1 MCVSK
6 AMVYF
11 LLVTLATTKV
21 RCFEQNDTDS
31 SQVSCETYAS
41 KLIEMESAMKKDRDT
56 INQQLLYQKSLSEEL
71 LVAIR
76 LLSQAISKNLTTLQT
91 QSDRAEQLDTV
102 KHDQMR
108 KEIETLASKEDLA
121 WFRTKSGLYLQSI
134 AARSCKQ
141 VQSERPGKYFIQPA
155 VDAEPFLG
163 YCAQTAFGGGWLVI
177 QHRYDGSVD
186 FRRNWT
192 EYRDG
197 FGSIGAEFWVGL
209 EHLHRMTSARPH
221 ELLVE
226 LEYFSGKYAYAR
238 YSKFVI
244 DSEADHYAIGSGGS
258 SLSEA
263 LGVMVDGA
271 PSPNPEISKDRE
283 LRLPS
288 GTAADAV
295 RLRQGMK
302 FSTIDRNHDGS
313 ADYNCASDVQAA
325 WWYRECYD
333 SNINGIYRVDR
344 DESGLYYTRMLI
356 RET

>member
-11 LLVTLATTKV
+11 LLVTLASTKV
-21 RCFEQNDTDS
+21 RSFEQNDTDS
-31 SQVSCETYAS
+31 SQVSCETFAS
-41 KLIEMESAMKKDRDT
+41 KLIEMESAMKKAQET
-56 INQQLLYQKSLSEEL
+56 SNQQLLRQKSLSEEL
-71 LVAIR
+71 LVAIS
-76 LLSQAISKNLTTLQT
+76 LLSQAISKNLTALQT
-91 QSDRAEQLDTV
+91 QSERAEQLANV
-102 KHDQMR
+102 KHDQIQQ
-108 KEIETLASKEDLA
+108 EIETLASKEDLA

-155 VDAEPFLG
+155 ADSEPFLG

-197 FGSIGAEFWVGL
+197 FGNIGGEFWLGL

-244 DSEADHYAIGSGGS
+244 DSETDHYAIG
-258 SLSEA
+258 
-263 LGVMVDGA
+263 
-271 PSPNPEISKDRE
+271 E

-288 GTAADAV
+288 GTAAEAV
-295 RLRQGMK
+295 RLRQGTK
-302 FSTIDRNHDGS
+302 FSTIDRDHDGS

-333 SNINGIYRVDR
+333 SNINGVYRVDR

>member
-1 MCVSK
+1 MLRK
-6 AMVYF
+6 AVAETGV
-11 LLVTLATTKV
+11 LL
-21 RCFEQNDTDS
+21 
-31 SQVSCETYAS
+31 QVSCETFAS

-91 QSDRAEQLDTV
+91 QSDRAEQLANV

-108 KEIETLASKEDLA
+108 QEIETLASKEDLA
-121 WFRTKSGLYLQSI
+121 WFRTKSRLYLQSI

-155 VDAEPFLG
+155 ADAEPFLG

-197 FGSIGAEFWVGL
+197 FGSLGGEFWLGL

-244 DSEADHYAIGSGGS
+244 DSEAGQYAIG
-258 SLSEA
+258 
-263 LGVMVDGA
+263 
-271 PSPNPEISKDRE
+271 E
-283 LRLPS
+283 LRLLS

-302 FSTIDRNHDGS
+302 FSTIDRNHSSTAPTAKLD
-313 ADYNCASDVQAA
+313 ASVVK
-325 WWYRECYD
+325 E
-333 SNINGIYRVDR
+333 
-344 DESGLYYTRMLI
+344 
-356 RET
+356 